1 VASEECPVSNNDA
14 PPTNPASPLHNKC
27 PIQANDD
34 RGPTHSVVL
43 PSGIGGIDT
52 KGNAPIGSVENINTL
67 DPPPLGV

>member
-1 VASEECPVSNNDA
+1 MMHLLLIQL
-14 PPTNPASPLHNKC
+14 PPSTTSALFKLMM
-27 PIQANDD
+27 IEVL
-34 RGPTHSVVL
+34 RVVL